1 MGRRLRYVRLS
12 ARQRWIIWLVSL
24 VSVLS
29 AAVIAAV
36 VHMEPILVSMATAR
50 ASNTVNRIVVEAVR
64 DAIQNGEIDYGVLV
78 EFEKDTQ
85 GRVTALKSNMAA
97 FNRLQASISDD
108 ILHRLSEVAT
118 TTLSIPVGTLTGSS
132 LLAGRGPLIRVKM
145 QSVGSTTASFRNTFR
160 AAGINQTRHQILLD
174 VTVNVSI
181 LLPGFRASTKVSN
194 EITVAET
201 VIVGS
206 VPENYTY
213 FSTHPDET
221 DNYAEEYIMN
231 NG

>member
-1 MGRRLRYVRLS
+1 VRRWRYIRLS
-12 ARQRWIIWLVSL
+12 GKQRLLIWLSLITVL
-24 VSVLS
+24 VSAVLIV
-29 AAVIAAV
+29 AI

-50 ASNTVNRIVVEAVR
+50 ASNTVNRIVVEAVN
-64 DAIQNGEIDYGVLV
+64 DAIQGGEIDYSVLV
-78 EFEKDTQ
+78 AFEKDAQ

-97 FNRLQASISDD
+97 FNRLQARIADD
-108 ILHRLSEVAT
+108 ILLRLSEVST
-118 TTLSIPVGTLTGSS
+118 TTLSIPIGTLTGSS
-132 LLAGRGPLIRVKM
+132 LLAGRGPTVKVKM
-145 QSVGSTTASFRNTFR
+145 QSVGSTTASFRNTFSS
-160 AAGINQTRHQILLD
+160 AGINQTRHQILLD

-181 LLPGFRASTKVSN
+181 LLPGFRTSTKVSN
-194 EITVAET
+194 EISVAET

-213 FSTHPDET
+213 FSTAPDEA